1 LTDMLLKAA
10 KEKMIEDIFEAYR
23 LDKVPPGKGMCF
35 TVADEEVAIINVDGT
50 IYAMKVPAFTRE
62 RRWVPGSWTVK
73 SSPAGPHGWR

>member
-1 LTDMLLKAA
+1 MA
-10 KEKMIEDIFEAYR
+10 DIVEAYR
-23 LDKVPPGKGMCF
+23 LEKVPPGKGMCF